1 MHQKEVTVRT
11 YLTSLLLVLCAA
23 CGSGSTNSTG
33 STGSTGS
40 TDSIDIALSFGV
52 LEWAL
57 PSEREDGSSLLLSDI
72 SSSRVYYGNQTEDYL
87 RDVQVDYPNSSL
99 ELLKTNF
106 TSGTYYFV
114 VTTVDTAGRE
124 SLYSD
129 EVVLTF

>member
-1 MHQKEVTVRT
+1 MHQREITVRT
-11 YLTSLLLVLCAA
+11 YLTSLLLVLCAS
-23 CGSGSTNSTG
+23 CGSGST
-33 STGSTGS
+33 
-40 TDSIDIALSFGV
+40 DSSDIALSFGV
-52 LEWAL
+52 LEWVF

-72 SSSRVYYGNQTEDYL
+72 SSFRVYYGNQTEDYL
-87 RDVQVDYPNSSL
+87 GDVQVDYPNSSL

-114 VTTVDTAGRE
+114 LTTVDTAGRE